1 MEVRNDGKIDFSRT
15 IYEMKK
21 HWKYYVIS
29 FVVCMAL
36 AVTYWFKKNPEYMFH
51 ANILIEQENGSSTG
65 VGMMQVMRNFSM
77 GSLGAG
83 SVDDELL
90 VLQSRSLLCDM
101 VSELKLNRM
110 YIAKE
115 GIRNVPLYNDT
126 PVKIMAPDAMF
137 DTLGRGATFQ
147 IHLNVD
153 STIDLTVRK
162 SRFKTIFEAE
172 NQKLPMTVALPT
184 GGIFVLDKTTLFKNY
199 VDRDIVAI
207 VQGNN
212 AIAEFY
218 KDELMI
224 DLASKKANG
233 VSLEL
238 KDKHIDRGSDILNK
252 MLELYNRRRLNEVN
266 KRSENEVKFLDDR
279 LALLTGELFEAEKKI
294 EEYKTDNSF
303 VDILEENK
311 AVVSQSLMN
320 NQSIVQNQ
328 TQLAVMDMICDFLEN
343 PENRYAMVP
352 ITNGVGFE
360 SVAKSIETYN
370 ELILRRMQLNLS
382 AKQDNKNLI
391 LLNNQ
396 IDGMRSGVLETIRKA
411 RESSDI
417 AYKQHL
423 KENEKYMGRIRKMPN
438 QEREFVRLFRDRE
451 IKNNLYMF
459 LMEQRESSLLKVG
472 SNLPKGRVVDAA
484 YHDVKPVAPK
494 KLIVFGIALVLAF
507 LFPTILFV
515 YRTLHAKKVIIK
527 ADINRLSNLPIAAQI
542 AHKDSENDV
551 EFMESI
557 RGLRN
562 ALVKADVKSILVT
575 SLFSEDGKTVISVN
589 LAKAFASTMK
599 RVAVVDFNGKLKA
612 ELSANGG
619 RDLSE
624 FVSNE
629 NMTMDNVIAH
639 SAISDKIDVVSM
651 AAMENADLLL
661 SGRFNE
667 LYTALADKYDIVIVC
682 SGALSEHSTMAC
694 LADKTDKV
702 VLVIKSGQDR
712 KQCEAALGK
721 GLRLIDQD
729 KAEFVLNDLQ

>member
-36 AVTYWFKKNPEYMFH
+36 AVTYWFKKNPVYMFH
-51 ANILIEQENGSSTG
+51 ANIVIEQEDGASAG
-65 VGMMQVMRNFSM
+65 GGMMQMMRNFSM

-101 VSELKLNRM
+101 ISELKLNRM

-115 GIRNVPLYNDT
+115 GIKNVPLYNDS

-153 STIDLTVRK
+153 STIDLTVKK

-184 GGIFVLDKTTLFKNY
+184 GGIFVLDKTSLFKNY
-199 VDRDIVAI
+199 IDSDIVAI

-212 AIAEFY
+212 AVAEFY

-233 VSLEL
+233 ILLEL
-238 KDKHIDRGSDILNK
+238 RDNHVDRGADILNK

-266 KRSENEVKFLDDR
+266 ERSSNEVKFLDER
-279 LALLTGELFEAEKKI
+279 LALLTGELFDAEKKI

-303 VDILEENK
+303 VDILEESK
-311 AVVSQSLMN
+311 AVVSQSLIN

-328 TQLAVMDMICDFLEN
+328 TQLAVMDMICEFLEN

-360 SVAKSIETYN
+360 SVAKSIEAYN
-370 ELILRRMQLNLS
+370 ELILRRMQLNIS
-382 AKQDNKNLI
+382 AKSDNKNLV

-396 IDGMRSGVLETIRKA
+396 IDGMRTGVLETIRKA
-411 RESSDI
+411 RESSNI
-417 AYKQHL
+417 AYQEHM
-423 KENEKYMGRIRKMPN
+423 KENQKYMGRIRKMPN
-438 QEREFVRLFRDRE
+438 QEREFVRLSRDRE
-451 IKNNLYMF
+451 IKNNLYLF

-472 SNLPKGRVVDAA
+472 SNLPKG
-484 YHDVKPVAPK
+484 
-494 KLIVFGIALVLAF
+494 
-507 LFPTILFV
+507 
-515 YRTLHAKKVIIK
+515 
-527 ADINRLSNLPIAAQI
+527 QI
-542 AHKDSENDV
+542 GRAHV
-551 EFMESI
+551 
-557 RGLRN
+557 
-562 ALVKADVKSILVT
+562 
-575 SLFSEDGKTVISVN
+575 
-589 LAKAFASTMK
+589 
-599 RVAVVDFNGKLKA
+599 
-612 ELSANGG
+612 
-619 RDLSE
+619 
-624 FVSNE
+624 
-629 NMTMDNVIAH
+629 
-639 SAISDKIDVVSM
+639 
-651 AAMENADLLL
+651 
-661 SGRFNE
+661 
-667 LYTALADKYDIVIVC
+667 
-682 SGALSEHSTMAC
+682 
-694 LADKTDKV
+694 
-702 VLVIKSGQDR
+702 
-712 KQCEAALGK
+712 
-721 GLRLIDQD
+721 
-729 KAEFVLNDLQ
+729 

>member
-36 AVTYWFKKNPEYMFH
+36 AVTYWFKKNPVYMFH
-51 ANILIEQENGSSTG
+51 ANIVIEQEDGASAG
-65 VGMMQVMRNFSM
+65 GGMMQMMRNFSM

-101 VSELKLNRM
+101 ISELKLNRM

-115 GIRNVPLYNDT
+115 GIKNVPLYNDS

-153 STIDLTVRK
+153 STIDLTVKK

-184 GGIFVLDKTTLFKNY
+184 GGIFVLDKTSLFKNY
-199 VDRDIVAI
+199 IDSDIVAI

-212 AIAEFY
+212 AVAEFY

-233 VSLEL
+233 ILLEL
-238 KDKHIDRGSDILNK
+238 RDNHVDRGADILNK

-266 KRSENEVKFLDDR
+266 ERSSNEVKFLDER
-279 LALLTGELFEAEKKI
+279 LALLTGELFDAEKKI

-303 VDILEENK
+303 VDILEESK
-311 AVVSQSLMN
+311 AVVSQSLIN

-328 TQLAVMDMICDFLEN
+328 TQLAVMDMICEFLEN

-360 SVAKSIETYN
+360 SVAKSIEAYN
-370 ELILRRMQLNLS
+370 ELILRRMQLNIS
-382 AKQDNKNLI
+382 AKSDNKNLV

-396 IDGMRSGVLETIRKA
+396 IDGMRTGVLETIRKA
-411 RESSDI
+411 RESSNI
-417 AYKQHL
+417 AYQEHM
-423 KENEKYMGRIRKMPN
+423 KENQKYMGRIRKMPN
-438 QEREFVRLFRDRE
+438 QEREFVRLSRDRE
-451 IKNNLYMF
+451 IKNNLYLF

-472 SNLPKGRVVDAA
+472 SNLPKGRVVDQA
-484 YHDVKPVAPK
+484 YRDVKPIAPK
-494 KLIVFGIALVLAF
+494 KLIVFGIALVFAF
-507 LFPTILFV
+507 LIPTFLFV
-515 YRTLHAKKVIIK
+515 YRTLYSKKVILK
-527 ADINRLSNLPIAAQI
+527 ADINRLSNLPIAGQI

-557 RGLRN
+557 RELRN
-562 ALVKADVKSILVT
+562 AFIKENVKSVLVT
-575 SLFSEDGKTVISVN
+575 SLFSEEGKTMISAN
-589 LAKAFASTMK
+589 LAKAYASSMK
-599 RVAVVDFNGKLKA
+599 RVAVVDFNAKLQ
-612 ELSANGG
+612 SALMAKGG

-624 FVSNE
+624 FIANESVSI
-629 NMTMDNVIAH
+629 DSIIAH
-639 SAISDKIDVVSM
+639 SSISDKIDVVAM
-651 AAMENADLLL
+651 AELSNADLLL
-661 SGRFNE
+661 SSRFNE
-667 LYTALADKYDIVIVC
+667 LYTALTEKYDMIIVC

-702 VLVIKSGQDR
+702 ALVIKSGQDR
-712 KQCEAALGK
+712 KQCESALGN
-721 GLRLIDQD
+721 GLRLID
-729 KAEFVLNDLQ
+729 KEKVEFVLNDLK